1 MNNNITLTAESILM
15 EVENYVNNDVSL
27 IDAIVYYAERHDIEI
42 ELLGDIIRRS
52 VVLKSKVRDDAERLN
67 LLEEKTAKLP
77 I

>member
-1 MNNNITLTAESILM
+1 MKTNTLTPEYILN
-15 EVENYVNNDVSL
+15 EIEKYTNADVSL
-27 IDAIVYYAERHDIEI
+27 IDAIVYYAEQHDIEI

>member
-1 MNNNITLTAESILM
+1 MNNNTLTPEFILR
-15 EVENYVNNDVSL
+15 EIEKYTNTDVSL
-27 IDAIVYYAERHDIEI
+27 IDAIVYYAEQHDIEI

-77 I
+77 L